1 MRVYLSAPQGA
12 DLSVLRDVLTD
23 LGAEVV
29 TSSDSDG
36 TRWRSLP
43 AWEGVDAAVV
53 VLIPLSRGDYQRTL
67 VEAGI
72 ALGLRVPLLILTEY
86 GTPSDLYQV
95 AKVVE
100 MQGILLNPDALR
112 FHLSL
117 FLKSLS
123 ATGEGRE
130 PWALSQSLHFD
141 HWLSNQTSHFDLKPF
156 RSRLEEIRKLP
167 TRAGKKYS
175 KYEEWVA
182 DLFRAAG
189 ADVARPTTDL
199 KDRGFDFAV
208 AMPDLDFRTGPLV
221 IEVKLSNSPKTL
233 ADAAL
238 RLQYLVLQE
247 RAGLGLLLYEDED
260 LPKAFVLQVVPMV
273 VSLGF
278 NDLVRQ
284 LEHET
289 LAQVILQ
296 ARDEAVHRL

>member
-12 DLSVLRDVLTD
+12 DLSVLRDVLAD
-23 LGAEVV
+23 LGAEAV
-29 TSSDSDG
+29 TSSDSDA
-36 TRWRSLP
+36 TRWRPLR

-53 VLIPLSRGDYQRTL
+53 VLIPLSRGDSERTL
-67 VEAGI
+67 IEAGI
-72 ALGLRVPLLILTEY
+72 ALGRQVPLLILTEH

-95 AKVVE
+95 AKVAE
-100 MQGILLNPDALR
+100 MHGILLNPDALR

-130 PWALSQSLHFD
+130 PWVLSQSLHFD
-141 HWLSNQTSHFDLKPF
+141 HWLRNKTSHFDLKPF

-167 TRAGKKYS
+167 TRVAKYS
-175 KYEEWVA
+175 KYEEWAA

-189 ADVARPTTDL
+189 AEVAIPTDL

-221 IEVKLSNSPKTL
+221 VEVKLSSSPKVLT
-233 ADAAL
+233 DAAL

-260 LPKAFVLQVVPMV
+260 LPKTFALQVVPMV

-289 LAQVILQ
+289 LAQVLIQ
-296 ARDEAVHRL
+296 P

>member
-29 TSSDSDG
+29 TSSDSDA
-36 TRWRSLP
+36 TRWRPLR

-53 VLIPLSRGDYQRTL
+53 VLIHLSRGDYERTL
-67 VEAGI
+67 IEAGI
-72 ALGLRVPLLILTEY
+72 ALGRQVPLLILTEY

-95 AKVVE
+95 AKVAE
-100 MQGILLNPDALR
+100 MHGILLNPDALR

-130 PWALSQSLHFD
+130 PWVLSQSLHFD
-141 HWLSNQTSHFDLKPF
+141 HWLRNQTSHFDLKPF
-156 RSRLEEIRKLP
+156 RARLDAIRKLP
-167 TRAGKKYS
+167 TRVAKYS

-189 ADVARPTTDL
+189 AEVAIPTTDL

-221 IEVKLSNSPKTL
+221 VEVKLSSSPKALT
-233 ADAAL
+233 DAAL

-260 LPKAFVLQVVPMV
+260 LPKTFALQVVPMV

-289 LAQVILQ
+289 LAQVLIQ
-296 ARDEAVHRL
+296 P